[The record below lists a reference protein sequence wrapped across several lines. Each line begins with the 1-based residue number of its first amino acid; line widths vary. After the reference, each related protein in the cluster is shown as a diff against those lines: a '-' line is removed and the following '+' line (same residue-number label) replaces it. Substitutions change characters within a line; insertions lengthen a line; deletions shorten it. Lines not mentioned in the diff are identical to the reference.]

1 MASMMR
7 CLGYPKNKA
16 LFTAWIDG
24 LAPGQHRLRHG
35 PVPEELRCK
44 AVVAVA
50 SGGPESCEVAT
61 ELDVDPSAVGKL
73 EAADARPVRGEDHDR
88 TDHEARKAWET
99 KKNGTRETGGGTGA
113 GGEAGRAGRFGDAG
127 GVGCGAR
134 RQDPSRGKRYERSGT
149 QNGRHAGHN
158 CGNILR
164 WHRIKESHGGE
175 FSINGFLNHY
185 PDFLSMTRTGR
196 ILAIETKG
204 EMLKG
209 DDSRDKLSLG
219 NMWANAAGDGYRYF
233 MVFENDPLD
242 GPGSYTLK
250 ESERYPEPSGMT
262 GTAMSVD
269 AFSSRPPYGWR
280 WF

>member
-7 CLGYPKNKA
+7 CLGYPKSKA

-99 KKNGTRETGGGTGA
+99 KKTGPVKPAEEPEPAVRPGGPVASAMPEELDAELADKIHLEENDMNGLERRMADMLATTAATFSGGIESRNHTG
-113 GGEAGRAGRFGDAG
+113 ESS
-127 GVGCGAR
+127 
-134 RQDPSRGKRYERSGT
+134 PSTASST
-149 QNGRHAGHN
+149 
-158 CGNILR
+158 I
-164 WHRIKESHGGE
+164 
-175 FSINGFLNHY
+175 
-185 PDFLSMTRTGR
+185 TRT
-196 ILAIETKG
+196 
-204 EMLKG
+204 
-209 DDSRDKLSLG
+209 SC
-219 NMWANAAGDGYRYF
+219 
-233 MVFENDPLD
+233 P
-242 GPGSYTLK
+242 
-250 ESERYPEPSGMT
+250 
-262 GTAMSVD
+262 
-269 AFSSRPPYGWR
+269 
-280 WF
+280 